1 MRSISQKNRPLKS
14 ILDNLSTI
22 IFDLGGVLID
32 LDTNRSIE
40 SFSAL
45 SGLSAEEV
53 YAKFIDDQWSYA
65 FEKGEI
71 DTATFRDE
79 VRKSLKIDISD
90 NQIDD
95 SWNAMLLDIPLARL
109 NLIDS
114 LRDKYQVFVLSN
126 TNAIHVETF
135 NKKVAA
141 ATNGALI
148 HDYFDKIYYSH
159 ELGMRKPDAEI
170 FSHVIDTNN
179 LKPAETLFIDDMEI
193 NIAGAQSVG
202 LRTVHLT
209 DQAYLTELFS

>member
-1 MRSISQKNRPLKS
+1 MRSISQKKRPLKS

-45 SGLSAEEV
+45 TGLSGEEV
-53 YAKFIDDQWSYA
+53 YAKFIDDHWSYA

-71 DTATFRDE
+71 DEATFRDE
-79 VRKSLKIDISD
+79 VRKSLKSDISD
-90 NQIDD
+90 NQIDE

-109 NLIDS
+109 NIIDS
-114 LRDKYQVFVLSN
+114 LRAKYQVFVLSN

-135 NKKVAA
+135 NKKVAEV
-141 ATNGALI
+141 TNGALI
-148 HDYFDKIYYSH
+148 HDYFDRIYYSH

-179 LKPAETLFIDDMEI
+179 LKPAKTLFIDDMEI
-193 NIAGAQSVG
+193 NIAGARSVG